1 MEDAGIAC
9 WDVKYYYLLPRPT
22 QIDASVTTSTGIP
35 NFPAFT
41 SGHSTFSGA
50 GATVLSHIFPSEAS
64 KLDALAKEASVSRIY
79 GCIHY
84 RFDCEIGLTHGQ
96 KVGQY
101 AVNRGKA
108 DGSGL

>member
-9 WDVKYYYLLPRPT
+9 WDVKYYYLLLRPT
-22 QIDASVTTSTGIP
+22 EADANVTTSTGIP
-35 NFPAFT
+35 NFPAYT
-41 SGHSTFSGA
+41 SGHSTFSAA
-50 GATVLSHIFPSEAS
+50 GATVLSYIFPSETTNLNAF
-64 KLDALAKEASVSRIY
+64 AKEASDSRIY

-84 RFDCEIGLTHGQ
+84 RFDCEIGLTHGA
-96 KVGQY
+96 KVGGY